1 MQRIPQHKG
10 DDPLGD
16 KASPHQVIRH
26 RGVAFFGGKTLREQG
41 SRQSNA
47 QRRHHAARHN
57 GSHKFFLAA
66 GQGNRAKQIRRF
78 IDRPAKVNGHQSP
91 QHRGQHHAAAALHT
105 GQQLVYPGIKP
116 SKRRIDE
123 EYHHK
128 ADHGQ
133 AGHRI

>member
-16 KASPHQVIRH
+16 KAGPHQVIRH
-26 RGVAFFGGKTLREQG
+26 RGVAFFGGKTIREQG

-66 GQGNRAKQIRRF
+66 G
-78 IDRPAKVNGHQSP
+78 
-91 QHRGQHHAAAALHT
+91 
-105 GQQLVYPGIKP
+105 
-116 SKRRIDE
+116 
-123 EYHHK
+123 
-128 ADHGQ
+128 
-133 AGHRI
+133 